1 MLRMNSLAEYVVYK
15 ITLYS
20 FADDGLQVHEASEIL
35 GDPERRRVRL
45 SSVQLRIPLTPA
57 SRNTT
62 STIEN
67 FLNPVLNPPPVL
79 PHRPFL
85 CSDPTP
91 SQLFAPQE
99 LDL

>member
-1 MLRMNSLAEYVVYK
+1 MLRMNSLAEYVVIK
-15 ITLYS
+15 LLITL
-20 FADDGLQVHEASEIL
+20 FADDDLQVHEASEIL

-45 SSVQLRIPLTPA
+45 SSVQLRFPLTPA

-67 FLNPVLNPPPVL
+67 FLNPVLNLPPVL
-79 PHRPFL
+79 NHRPFP